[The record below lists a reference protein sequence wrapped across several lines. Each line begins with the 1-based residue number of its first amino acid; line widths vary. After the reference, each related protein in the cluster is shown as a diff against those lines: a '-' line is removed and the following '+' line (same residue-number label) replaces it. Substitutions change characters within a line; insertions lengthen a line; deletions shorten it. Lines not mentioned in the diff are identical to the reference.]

1 MKACLLPKISFLT
14 LGGEDKRKRNGQ
26 GWGEGDYSREAINRG
41 TATIRGHMLDFS
53 LIAWVN

>member
-26 GWGEGDYSREAINRG
+26 GEGGGNYSREAINRG
-41 TATIRGHMLDFS
+41 TATIRGQLH
-53 LIAWVN
+53 LIFP